1 MDRSLKL
8 LSEQIEMIHN
18 VHTQGALNPEF
29 IRVHASI
36 IVQLCDALIAT
47 NPKPKAYSFGVG
59 TTRP

>member
-8 LSEQIEMIHN
+8 LTEPIELIYN

-36 IVQLCDALIAT
+36 IVQLCDVLIAT
-47 NPKPKAYSFGVG
+47 NPKPKLNPLGVG
-59 TTRP
+59 TTRS